1 MYHVVSYGLCGRA
14 IEDRAEIAGTRRS
27 MSGEPRLLASNGA
40 KKPKRYSRGAADE
53 DDDSDGGN
61 IVLEVAS
68 ARARS
73 RHKCAG
79 GVAIPPPAARPHNS
93 TRGVLEVA
101 DAALAAA
108 ADAARLAR

>member
-1 MYHVVSYGLCGRA
+1 
-14 IEDRAEIAGTRRS
+14 

-40 KKPKRYSRGAADE
+40 KKPKRYSRVAADE

-73 RHKCAG
+73 RHKCAAAG
-79 GVAIPPPAARPHNS
+79 GVAAGCILFVSGALIMFVIAAGWPSALRVVALSDAAPLQAPPAAASRS
-93 TRGVLEVA
+93 A
-101 DAALAAA
+101 
-108 ADAARLAR
+108 

>member
-1 MYHVVSYGLCGRA
+1 
-14 IEDRAEIAGTRRS
+14 

-73 RHKCAG
+73 RHKCAAAG
-79 GVAIPPPAARPHNS
+79 GVAIPPPAARSHNS